1 MKKGTFSNILLVI
14 VLIAGLSLMLYPSFS
29 NWWNSSRQTQVITR
43 YAEAVASLDDEEYEP
58 ILESA
63 RKYNADLLTR
73 FNSYL
78 LEGDLEQRYWQELNF
93 SGDGIMGYVEI
104 PGINVML
111 PIFHGTEE
119 TVLQRAIGHLEWSS
133 LPTGG
138 ESTHCVISGHRG
150 LPSAKLFT
158 DLDQMVIGDYF
169 LIHVLN
175 ETLTYEVDQ
184 IRIVLPNETEDL
196 LIQEGEDRCTLFT
209 CTPYGINTH
218 RLLVRGHRV
227 DSLEMAEEVR
237 VSADAV
243 IIEKLVVAPF
253 VLAPILLV
261 MFIILLIPNP
271 NQKKRR

>member
-158 DLDQMVIGDYF
+158 DLDQMVVGDYF

-184 IRIVLPNETEDL
+184 IRIVYPDETEDL
-196 LIQEGEDRCTLFT
+196 LIQEGKDLCTLFT

-218 RLLVRGHRV
+218 RLLVRGRRV
-227 DSLEMAEEVR
+227 DNLEEAQVVR
-237 VSADAV
+237 VTADAV

-271 NQKKRR
+271 KHKKRR

>member
-1 MKKGTFSNILLVI
+1 MKKGTFTNILLVI

-43 YAEAVASLDDEEYEP
+43 YAEAVANMDKEEYEP

-63 RKYNADLLTR
+63 KKYNADLLGR

-104 PGINVML
+104 PDINVML
-111 PIFHGTEE
+111 PIYHGTEE
-119 TVLQRAIGHLEWSS
+119 TVLQIAIGHLKWSS

-150 LPSAKLFT
+150 LPSARLFT
-158 DLDQMVIGDYF
+158 DLDQMAVGDYF

-175 ETLTYEVDQ
+175 ETLTYQVDQ

-196 LIQEGEDRCTLFT
+196 LIQEGEDLFTLFT
-209 CTPYGINTH
+209 CTPYGVNTH
-218 RLLVRGHRV
+218 RLLVRGRRV
-227 DSLEMAEEVR
+227 ENLEEAQVVR
-237 VSADAV
+237 VTADAV

-261 MFIILLIPNP
+261 MFIILLIPSP
-271 NQKKRR
+271 KKKKRR

>member
-196 LIQEGEDRCTLFT
+196 LIQEGEDLCTLFT
-209 CTPYGINTH
+209 CTPYGVNTH
-218 RLLVRGHRV
+218 RLLVRGRRV
-227 DSLEMAEEVR
+227 DNLEETQVVR
-237 VSADAV
+237 VTADAV

-261 MFIILLIPNP
+261 MFIILLIPSP
-271 NQKKRR
+271 KKKKRR